1 MCVEQAST
9 TQISALFLQHA
20 KTAVRAL
27 SVHCTP
33 NCTKKGSCDHNLCK
47 NGMFPFGSFALHVH
61 VHEMDYAVH
70 MNIGND
76 KHTTIKVKHSLWCQ
90 VHKCTSVESCR
101 VAAFSHNRE
110 MLYQFSCYLNS
121 CHRVRIYGWSEL
133 IGGAR
138 VAGCY
143 GVVSWQ

>member
-61 VHEMDYAVH
+61 EMDYAVH
-70 MNIGND
+70 MDIGND
-76 KHTTIKVKHSLWCQ
+76 KHTIKKVQHSLWCQ

-138 VAGCY
+138 AAGCY